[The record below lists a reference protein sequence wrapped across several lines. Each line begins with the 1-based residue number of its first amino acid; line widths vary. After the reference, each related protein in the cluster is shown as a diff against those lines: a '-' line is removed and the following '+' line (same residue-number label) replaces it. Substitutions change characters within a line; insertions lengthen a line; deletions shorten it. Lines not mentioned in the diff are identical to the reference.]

1 MHVESYSEVDIA
13 SQVPAA
19 VDFQGMKTTVKA
31 GNTRPKLLQV
41 NHQEYIDNLIHTCP
55 S

>member
-13 SQVPAA
+13 SQVLVA
-19 VDFQGMKTTVKA
+19 VDFQDMKRIVKA
-31 GNTRPKLLQV
+31 GNARFKLLQI